1 MRQVV
6 RLPIQRLLVGVVT
19 NANSSTQDEVHL
31 EDLFFFV
38 IDDILFFLVAKVA
51 RFESK
56 GHIVQEF
63 TLLVLLGI
71 KEEPEVVED
80 VIEEIVNDDTAL
92 DLSWESIDELIVLLD
107 LTESIV
113 SPKVFE
119 MLIDLAVK

>member
-1 MRQVV
+1 MDELWLGVTADVVVTEEGIRVDLVRQVV

-80 VIEEIVNDDTAL
+80 VIE
-92 DLSWESIDELIVLLD
+92 
-107 LTESIV
+107 
-113 SPKVFE
+113 
-119 MLIDLAVK
+119 

>member
-6 RLPIQRLLVGVVT
+6 RLPIQRLLVSVVT
-19 NANSSTQDEVHL
+19 NANSTTQDEVHL

-38 IDDILFFLVAKVA
+38 IDDILFFLVAEVA
-51 RFESK
+51 WFKSK

-63 TLLVLLGI
+63 TLLVLLRI